1 MGGRDKMKV
10 SQALLVGVP
19 LLIVGCG
26 GSASENGSQP
36 IKQST
41 PVESKDATKSNS
53 APMIQLSPSVEPMIA
68 QLIAEEEPKTRE
80 GYIEAIVKFN
90 MAKAVPKDKNLSS
103 EELKKEIADGNSMY
117 TALFSM
123 LTIEQL
129 KDRYS
134 EKKAQ
139 YSALLSGKTT
149 SLSNGAA
156 NLSHRDVRLGKGGLK
171 ASNFSLNDQAMNQS
185 IDFTSPMVVQL
196 KGNLDTSGRRESN
209 AVGSLAYNLN
219 GWVAGVVH
227 GYINDMKVNTH
238 ESAVMISKSFKGVF
252 VEGQVGDVSG
262 QNKYDHHITGNR
274 YLVTLGCDASV
285 VSPFVQYQHLSTE
298 AAESR
303 GLYVG
308 LDTDELSVQTSDAT
322 LTSKLLAKVGY
333 ESGFNT
339 NVSVYVEWTSGLKL
353 SNGLEISNTL
363 NIGSNDRHLK
373 LNLSYEY

>member
-1 MGGRDKMKV
+1 MEGRDKMKV
-10 SQALLVGVP
+10 SQALLIGVP

-36 IKQST
+36 LKQST
-41 PVESKDATKSNS
+41 RVESKDATKSIS
-53 APMIQLSPSVEPMIA
+53 APMIQLPPSEEPMIA
-68 QLIAEEEPKTRE
+68 QLNTEEEPEARKR
-80 GYIEAIVKFN
+80 YIEGLVMFTTAT
-90 MAKAVPKDKNLSS
+90 PYPESLNLSPEEIKIKLANKRS
-103 EELKKEIADGNSMY
+103 EL
-117 TALFSM
+117 TAVFSM
-123 LTIEQL
+123 LNTERLKQL
-129 KDRYS
+129 YS
-134 EKKAQ
+134 D
-139 YSALLSGKTT
+139 LCLDKTT
-149 SLSNGAA
+149 SISNGAA
-156 NLSHRDVRLGKGGLK
+156 NLSHRDARLGKGGLE
-171 ASNFSLNDQAMNQS
+171 ASNFSLNDQAMKHT

-219 GWVAGVVH
+219 GWVVGVVH

-238 ESAVMISKSFKGVF
+238 ESAVMVSKSFKRVF

-285 VSPFVQYQHLSTE
+285 VSPFVQYQHLSAE
-298 AAESR
+298 AAERR

-322 LTSKLLAKVGY
+322 LTSKLLAKAGY

-353 SNGLEISNTL
+353 RNGLEITNTL
-363 NIGSNDRHLK
+363 NIGSNDQHLK